1 MRIKGWTEDGRKVE
15 LVLSP
20 QELIRAEA
28 VAEVQRRAKI
38 AAKRKEPLIV
48 SVLLLVPRIMLWLF
62 NFWADAC
69 WAATQQGSKQEY
81 TQWLYGTGR
90 YANKD

>member
-1 MRIKGWTEDGRKVE
+1 MKIKGWTEDGRKVE

-28 VAEVQRRAKI
+28 AAAVMRPAKR

-48 SVLLLVPRIMLWLF
+48 SALLLIPRILSRMLD
-62 NFWADAC
+62 FWAAAC
-69 WAATQQGSKQEY
+69 WAISSQGAEQEY